1 MAILKPSEYM
11 QAVKDASGLRD
22 LQRTNQARSDFQEFT
37 PDIKRK
43 SAGLKLG
50 AQPETRSMIRK
61 NVDGSYGTDTGLD
74 ELNKTGKITGNKVG
88 LIDPNK
94 APPPSEA
101 AMKINYNQYQN
112 TVDDR
117 FKNASVTGLTP
128 NIFGSSWGR
137 AIDSLAGD
145 KDYLLNADGEPI
157 SGTGAIGR
165 AIFGST
171 GVNEIDE
178 YQTKK
183 AIAAKINPGGFVEGI
198 KDVDT
203 YLEYG
208 QPNMKPGPA
217 ADELQSRINKKRM
230 DRLSTTLDFTKDERK
245 ELDRVSKLTDPTEK
259 DEARITIAKKI
270 DVRRQREILNKI
282 KDMPEGPVKRAN
294 LEEFKSNLRASII
307 EDEIVYRAKGD
318 GSFETVGVPKILA
331 EIQGIQNTT
340 DPSEITS
347 TFQNVTL
354 NSANDTVRM
363 SIQKRDEIVRQAN
376 IAKSRGNE
384 KEFIQL
390 KNQLFA
396 LDNGI
401 VLAQGMQGLNDIDVG
416 DTRRLSAALSNSL
429 GRNVQITPRDD
440 DFFDVVG
447 LDDQPR
453 KMSAADIKRKGRL
466 IFDQAYKKQM
476 NDIAME
482 TAKLELK
489 NKLEIKKELIK
500 GTIEYNQAI
509 AVEREKRITELK
521 KKGYTITKT
530 DDGTVIEK
538 DGAIGMLDVRM
549 GEDALGEDAEF
560 LYIKDINTMELGA
573 PLGLS
578 VSDYISETQ

>member
-1 MAILKPSEYM
+1 MTVLDPKVYMAN
-11 QAVKDASGLRD
+11 QAAFNQQAET
-22 LQRTNQARSDFQEFT
+22 QRTNQARENFKNFT
-37 PDIKRK
+37 PDIEKK
-43 SAGLKLG
+43 SAGLELG
-50 AQPETRSMIRK
+50 AQPKTRSMIRK

-117 FKNASVTGLTP
+117 FKNAELTGLTP

-137 AIDSLAGD
+137 TIDSLAGD

-165 AIFGST
+165 AIFGSM

-183 AIAAKINPGGFVEGI
+183 AIAAKINSGGFVEGI

-217 ADELQSRINKKRM
+217 ADELQSRINKERM

-245 ELDRVSKLTDPTEK
+245 ELDRVNKITDSTK
-259 DEARITIAKKI
+259 KNEARITIAKKI

-282 KDMPEGPVKRAN
+282 KNMPEGPVKRAN

-307 EDEIVYRAKGD
+307 EDEVINVKQSD
-318 GSFETVGVPKILA
+318 GSFQAMPKILA
-331 EIQGIQNTT
+331 EIEGIQNTT
-340 DPSEITS
+340 DPREITS

-354 NSANDTVRM
+354 SSANDTVRM
-363 SIQKRDEIVRQAN
+363 AVQKRDEIVRQAN

-384 KEFIQL
+384 KEFNQL
-390 KNQLFA
+390 KSQLSA

-401 VLAQGMQGLNDIDVG
+401 VLAQGMQGLNDLDVG
-416 DTRRLSAALSNSL
+416 DTRRLSATLSNSL
-429 GRNVQITPRDD
+429 GRNIQITPRDD
-440 DFFDVVG
+440 NLFTVTG
-447 LDDQPR
+447 LTGET
-453 KMSAADIKRKGRL
+453 KTMSAADIKLKARP
-466 IFDQAYKKQM
+466 IFDQAYKKQLTEM
-476 NDIAME
+476 AM
-482 TAKLELK
+482 ADRNKILE
-489 NKLEIKKELIK
+489 NELEIKKELIK
-500 GTIEYNQAI
+500 GTTAYNQAI

-521 KKGYTITKT
+521 KKGFTITET
-530 DDGTVIEK
+530 EQGTLIQK
-538 DGAIGMLDVRM
+538 DGDIGILDIRE
-549 GEDALGEDAEF
+549 GKDPLGVDAEF
-560 LYIKDINTMELGA
+560 LYIKSINPGELGSGL
-573 PLGLS
+573 PGLS